1 MSRPSLRLN
10 VILLSLLAV
19 LIAAGARGDGI
30 AADQQLPR
38 DPNNVYGQFDNGVK
52 YIIRR
57 NANPPGKVALY
68 LHVRTGALNETEK
81 QNGLA
86 HFLEHMAF
94 KGSAHFGPMKLIP
107 LLSHLGMTF
116 GADTNAHTN
125 LWETVFKL
133 TMPDTKPQTIDTA
146 LTIFSDY
153 ANELGLYPI
162 QIESER
168 RVILEESRARK
179 SAGQRLNK
187 EINKQ
192 LYAGTR
198 LAVHDVIGD
207 EGLIKTF
214 PQAEFQDY
222 WNTWY
227 RPENMTLIV
236 VGDIDPDKIIA
247 KAKEKLGTF
256 TARAPARE
264 PIKAGLKPFESPRA
278 LVLTD
283 PEQVFGE
290 VNLICMKAGRPPI
303 TTFSQYRR
311 EMMEGIA
318 EWIVNR
324 RISNLISQG
333 NAPFR
338 EASVGTGRFL
348 NEGFEVSASAKGEPK
363 DWNRM
368 LDALVAELNRAIDHG
383 FTAGELDLARR
394 DELAS
399 AQWAVK
405 TESSRDSTQIVSGFA
420 GAVGLDR
427 PIMSAQ
433 QRLDLM
439 NQVLDGLTVDELH
452 KIFVEDFATKSYAYV
467 LEMPASMKGLP
478 SNEEILAAASAA
490 WAKKTEA
497 PPEIVQVGSI
507 LPSEPE
513 AGKVV
518 SQETD
523 KDLGL
528 TTAVF
533 ADGVV
538 LHHKFSDYKKDQV
551 LIQITLPGGEI
562 EETADNKGISS
573 AASVMLERPAT
584 SRFTSTQLRDTMTG
598 RNVDVSGGIGLD
610 TMTIRVNGSPADL
623 PLGLQLARAVL
634 TDGILEQSA
643 LDDWK
648 KNSLKMLEEKKTL
661 AQGRMEDII
670 GETLD
675 GGDVRLVPLTE
686 EIVNRQQRDSAQAW
700 FRRIASHSAI
710 EVAVVGDIQLD
721 DCIGLIAKYIG
732 SLPKREGTF
741 AELNSLRTLKRDAGP
756 FVKTVH
762 FKGITPKALVMA
774 GYVGC
779 NELDPDRRPLTLA
792 GRVLSERMIQRIRM
806 QDRLVYSIQCQSSPG
821 RGIPGM
827 GLFFASA
834 PTDPQN
840 AGKLAAMIQE
850 MLKTFAHDGP
860 SEDELATAKRQIA
873 NQLDSQMKEPEF
885 WIVQIGEMTYRG
897 RSLDD
902 IKQIPTVFQTFTV
915 DQVRDVARKYV
926 KDDGGINLEAIP
938 DIQGVGTTVDT
949 QKRDHG

>member
-1 MSRPSLRLN
+1 MSRLSVRLN
-10 VILLSLLAV
+10 VILLSLLVV
-19 LIAAGARGDGI
+19 LMTVPAQGAGTS
-30 AADQQLPR
+30 ADQPLPR

-52 YIIRR
+52 YIIRK

-68 LHVRTGALNETEK
+68 LHVRTGALNETDA

-125 LWETVFKL
+125 LHETVFKL
-133 TMPDTKPQTIDTA
+133 TMPDTQPQTIDTA

-153 ANELGLYPI
+153 ASALGLYPI

-179 SAGQRLNK
+179 SVAQRLNK
-187 EINKQ
+187 EINQQ

-207 EGLIKTF
+207 EGLVKTF
-214 PQAEFQDY
+214 GQTGFLDY

-236 VGDIDPDKIIA
+236 VGDIDPDKIVA
-247 KAKEKLGTF
+247 QAKEKLGSF

-264 PIKAGLKPFESPRA
+264 PMKAGLKPFESPRA

-290 VNLICMKAGRPPI
+290 VNLICMKAGRPPL
-303 TTFSQYRR
+303 TTFSQYRQ
-311 EMMEGIA
+311 EVIEGITA
-318 EWIVNR
+318 WIVNR
-324 RISNLISQG
+324 RISNLIAQG

-338 EASVGTGRFL
+338 EASVSTGRFL

-368 LDALVAELNRAIDHG
+368 LDAIVMEVNRAIDHG

-394 DELAS
+394 DELAG

-405 TESSRDSTQIVSGFA
+405 TESSRDSTQIVNGLS
-420 GAVGLDR
+420 GAVGLNR
-427 PIMSAQ
+427 PMMSAQ
-433 QRLDLM
+433 QRMDLM

-452 KIFVEDFATKSYAYV
+452 KVFVENFATRNYAYV
-467 LEMPASMKGLP
+467 LAMPASMQGLP
-478 SNEEILAAASAA
+478 SDQDILAAASAA
-490 WAKKTEA
+490 WARKTEA
-497 PPEIVQVGSI
+497 PQDIVQVGSI
-507 LPSEPE
+507 LASEPE
-513 AGKVV
+513 TGKVI

-533 ADGVV
+533 ANGVV

-551 LIQITLPGGEI
+551 LIQITLPGGVI
-562 EETADNKGISS
+562 EETAENKGISS
-573 AASVMLERPAT
+573 AASVMLARAAT
-584 SRFTSTQLRDTMTG
+584 SRFTSTQIRDRLTG
-598 RNVDVSGGIGLD
+598 KNVEVSGGIGLD
-610 TMTIRVNGSPADL
+610 TMTVRVTGSPSDL
-623 PLGLQLARAVL
+623 PLGLQLTRAVL
-634 TDGILEQSA
+634 TDGTLEQSA
-643 LDDWK
+643 LDEWK
-648 KNSLKMLEEKKTL
+648 KNYLKMLQEKKTL
-661 AQGRMEDII
+661 AQGQMEDII
-670 GETLD
+670 GATLD

-686 EIVNRQQRDSAQAW
+686 ETVNRQQRDSAQAW
-700 FRRIASHSAI
+700 FKRIASHSAI
-710 EVAVVGDIQLD
+710 EVAVVGDIQLK
-721 DCIGLIAKYIG
+721 DCIDLIGKYIG

-741 AELNSLRTLKRDAGP
+741 AELNTLRTIKRDAGP

-762 FKGITPKALVMA
+762 FKGITPKAMVVA

-779 NELDPDRRPLTLA
+779 NELDPDRRPLALA
-792 GRVLSERMIQRIRM
+792 GRMLTERMIQRIRI
-806 QDRLVYSIQCQSSPG
+806 QDRLVYSIQCQSAPG
-821 RGIPGM
+821 KAIPGLGM
-827 GLFFASA
+827 FFASA

-840 AGKLAAMIQE
+840 AGKLAEAIQE
-850 MLKTFAHDGP
+850 MLKTFAQDGP
-860 SEDELATAKRQIA
+860 SEDELATAKKQIA
-873 NQLDSQMKEPEF
+873 NQFDSQMKEPEF

-897 RSLDD
+897 RPLEDL
-902 IKQIPTVFQTFTV
+902 KQIPGIFQTFTA
-915 DQVRDVARKYV
+915 DQVRDAARKYV
-926 KDDGGINLEAIP
+926 KEAGGIRLEAIP
-938 DIQGVGTTVDT
+938 DIQGSATTVGA
-949 QKRDHG
+949 QQRDHG